1 MIALSDAV
9 GHVATHANPFRFDQD
24 MLDHDRDLL
33 RGFDVD
39 FSEALLR
46 AGRNIDF
53 GELAETALARL
64 PRPAFGADL
73 VIVAYGLPDLSST
86 RAVAAHLNLLL
97 GGSAVAFALS
107 EQGLHAPFTALRVI
121 AAFAES
127 GRCRQACLFVLE
139 QSTRPHR
146 DELVHGRGVLD
157 SAALLVFRA
166 GAGFRPGPVLRTG
179 GPADLR
185 AHLLARADLGSGD
198 TLVVAGPWVD
208 EQVLDGLAPVHRVAP
223 GSYATSVWR
232 ALAQHHVAWRDRY
245 RRIVL
250 CDHDPRHHRSSI
262 GELDLTDGLPV

>member
-33 RGFDVD
+33 RGFDVE

-86 RAVAAHLNLLL
+86 RAVAALNLLL

-121 AAFAES
+121 DAFAES

-179 GPADLR
+179 GR
-185 AHLLARADLGSGD
+185 RTCVRTCS
-198 TLVVAGPWVD
+198 AGPTSSRGTPWSSP
-208 EQVLDGLAPVHRVAP
+208 APGSTSRCWTTLPVQTVAP
-223 GSYATSVWR
+223 GSTRPVCGGRWPSTTSPGATGIAGSSCATTILGTTGAASVSW
-232 ALAQHHVAWRDRY
+232 
-245 RRIVL
+245 I
-250 CDHDPRHHRSSI
+250 
-262 GELDLTDGLPV
+262 